1 MFDGSVKK
9 LECSVQD
16 FVFGNVSPS
25 SQVQTFCGL
34 NVDFNEVTWFYPSE
48 GSDYL
53 DRSVT
58 YNYLEQVWYTNAG
71 FSRTAWTDRGVF
83 ANPYGSSYSTSTPAN
98 NETILGLTA
107 GCSQL
112 YAHEDGVNDDGNAM
126 DCFITSGDID
136 IEDGNDVYHVSR
148 VIPDFKVLT
157 GDASVTTTF
166 ANYPASTNTRAFT
179 KVINST
185 TKFFSVRGRGRQANI
200 KIASNAADSDWRFGT
215 IRYDLKQDGMR

>member
-1 MFDGSVKK
+1 MSQNAFYLYDGAVKK
-9 LECSVQD
+9 IPCSVQD
-16 FVFGNVSPS
+16 YVFEDFSITQQPE
-25 SQVQTFCGL
+25 TFAGV
-34 NVDFNEVTWFYPSE
+34 NSEFNEVTWFYPSE

-136 IEDGNDVYHVSR
+136 IEDGNDV
-148 VIPDFKVLT
+148 
-157 GDASVTTTF
+157 
-166 ANYPASTNTRAFT
+166 
-179 KVINST
+179 
-185 TKFFSVRGRGRQANI
+185 
-200 KIASNAADSDWRFGT
+200 
-215 IRYDLKQDGMR
+215 